1 MVERRT
7 DMELTTVIEL
17 IEMLKEL
24 PPNAKVFVC
33 GTTGY
38 LHIVEDEN
46 GKVAVVFDD
55 ADEID

>member
-1 MVERRT
+1 
-7 DMELTTVIEL
+7 MELTTVIEL